1 MANPQIVVE
10 YIAKTEQLQR
20 GMTDVQRKSDTTK
33 GRLRSL
39 GRTAVVAAGAAGLGA
54 LVATFK
60 IGIDEFSEAAKVGA
74 QTEAV
79 IKSTGGAAKVTSK
92 HVEDLAGAL
101 SAKTGMD
108 DEAIQSGE
116 NLLLTF
122 TDIRNETGKGN
133 KIFDRAT
140 KTMLDMSAALG
151 QDTKQSAIQL
161 GKALQDPIKGVGA
174 LRRVGV
180 NFTDAQKEQI
190 EALVKSGDKM
200 GAQKKILEELNKEF
214 GGSAEAAGKTVPGQM
229 KILRNSF
236 DELAGEIVKV
246 FVPAFSAVTSFF
258 VEHPTLAK
266 AVVLAI
272 LGIAAAL
279 VIMNVALAITAVVA
293 SPVALVIIAIA
304 AAVAALIV
312 VAILLYKNWDK
323 ITEAFDKGMATV
335 KGIVQDVLGWL
346 RRNWPLVVGIL
357 LGPFALAVVLIIRH
371 WDQVRELLTDFISWV
386 RGLAERMTTAATG
399 LGGAIIA
406 GVVQGLVGIGSKA
419 WNVINNIGEWI
430 ADKTKTITQWG
441 IDIASAIWTGF
452 TGAISG
458 LGTKLYDE
466 IRSGINAI
474 INAWNKL
481 KIPGFKIKG
490 PGPLPDINFP
500 AINFPNLPLIPKL
513 AKGGIVTGPT
523 LAMLGERGPEAVI
536 PLAGGAPSF
545 DVRVFIGDTELK
557 GLVRSE
563 IHSADNRTAQVLFSR
578 RM

>member
-101 SAKTGMD
+101 SAKSGVD

-122 TDIRNETGKGN
+122 TNIRNETGKGN

-140 KTMLDMSAALG
+140 ETMLDMSVALG

-190 EALVKSGDKM
+190 EALVKSGDTM

-229 KILRNSF
+229 KILRESF
-236 DELAGEIVKV
+236 NNLAGEIVKV
-246 FVPAFSAVTSFF
+246 FVPAFSAVTTFF

-266 AVVLAI
+266 AVVFAI
-272 LGIAAAL
+272 LGVAAAL

-323 ITEAFDKGMATV
+323 VTETIEKGMDKI
-335 KGIVQDVLGWL
+335 KGVAQNVIDWL
-346 RRNWPLVVGIL
+346 RRNWPLILGIL
-357 LGPFALAVVLIIRH
+357 LGPFALAVILIIRN
-371 WDQVRELLTDFISWV
+371 WDTIKDLFGDFIAWL
-386 RGLAERMTTAATG
+386 RGLAPKMTEAATG
-399 LGGAIIA
+399 IGTAIIN
-406 GVVQGLVGIGSKA
+406 GVVSGLVGIGSKA

-430 ADKTKTITQWG
+430 TDKVATIKGWGTTIGTKIWEG
-441 IDIASAIWTGF
+441 I
-452 TGAISG
+452 TGA
-458 LGTKLYDE
+458 LT
-466 IRSGINAI
+466 GIGNAI
-474 INAWNKL
+474 YNLIRGGFNSIIDAWNKL

-536 PLAGGAPSF
+536 PLAGGRTPI

-557 GLVRSE
+557 GVVRAVVRDE
-563 IHSADNRTAQVLFSR
+563 DNRTAQVLLSGAQ
-578 RM
+578 